1 MLRVMKSSKFL
12 IFSSAFLGLIALT
25 GMGCNSLSDSEKQLA
40 DINGKAS
47 ADRQIQANN
56 QDLDKHIDEA
66 KQELAIRQRFYQ
78 GVAGT
83 FEGLITRQDGSA
95 QNLNTRMILTPT
107 VPEYDP
113 DRYRTL
119 DELQNDLKNLAL
131 NVEVVQWDPDTG
143 STWGCFFT
151 NAVPDLNDGTV
162 RLQPT
167 QASDCPI
174 AYKLWLMPAGA
185 NNGGA
190 AGAAVAGNSSAIA
203 SSLLSEKMSSAS
215 ALAVEM
221 DPIKDQHI
229 LHFVVKRAGN
239 P

>member
-1 MLRVMKSSKFL
+1 MTNSKGLALGFVPLL
-12 IFSSAFLGLIALT
+12 ILGFAS
-25 GMGCNSLSDSEKQLA
+25 GCNGVSDTEKQLA
-40 DINGKAS
+40 DINGQAQ

-56 QDLDKHIDEA
+56 EDLKKHIDEA
-66 KQELAIRQRFYQ
+66 KSELGTRQRFYQ

-83 FEGLITRQDGSA
+83 YEGQITKQDGNA
-95 QNLNTRMILTPT
+95 ENLKTRMILSPT

-119 DELQNDLKNLAL
+119 DEVQSDLKNLAL

-151 NAVPDLNDGTV
+151 NAIPDLNSGTV

-174 AYKLWLMPAGA
+174 AYKLWLMPSTA

-190 AGAAVAGNSSAIA
+190 SGAEVAGNSSAIA
-203 SSLLSEKMSSAS
+203 SALLTQKVAEAG

-221 DPIKDQHI
+221 DPIKDPNI
-229 LHFVVKRAGN
+229 LHFMIKRVSAQ
-239 P
+239 